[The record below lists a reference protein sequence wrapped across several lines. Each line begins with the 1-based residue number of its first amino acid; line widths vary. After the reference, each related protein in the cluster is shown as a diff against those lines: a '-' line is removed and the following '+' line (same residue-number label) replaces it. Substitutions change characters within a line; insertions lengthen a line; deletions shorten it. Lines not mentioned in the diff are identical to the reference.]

1 MAENSS
7 TVGGD
12 AISGDEALSD
22 RPPTRVRR
30 SSSNLFTPGKIPGK
44 GNSLASPPYLSK
56 VSLDAGGTGDTALG
70 ELGKY
75 EEAGS
80 FSVLE
85 GLVKLAPLSLL
96 VLESVLFARSLMLF
110 VRDRLPL
117 LEPGRTNSL
126 NFSHLRCEPSPFFFG
141 VASVTIT
148 RRESSHS

>member
-12 AISGDEALSD
+12 AISGEEALSD

-30 SSSNLFTPGKIPGK
+30 SSSSLFTPGKIPGK

-56 VSLDAGGTGDTALG
+56 VSLDAGGTGDTAPG

-80 FSVLE
+80 GHNWSGGRAS
-85 GLVKLAPLSLL
+85 GLKIALNHLFPSWRDLL
-96 VLESVLFARSLMLF
+96 GLHRSPCLCS
-110 VRDRLPL
+110 
-117 LEPGRTNSL
+117 N
-126 NFSHLRCEPSPFFFG
+126 
-141 VASVTIT
+141 
-148 RRESSHS
+148 